1 MIDSIT
7 IKTDYPLNVNGAFF
21 RYKNLLVQKNKY
33 TSISG
38 SIPKFL
44 YGNNTQGA
52 NLTDCNNFFL
62 QLENKLGLNLEHC
75 FISRI
80 DYEKTIKTD
89 LPPCNYLQ
97 TFCEVPP
104 YKKIVTTGF
113 SGIETVLYSTVNG
126 NIAFCA
132 YDKGKEAKIKNN
144 LLRLEYRLLDK
155 SIVAS
160 KLNNKHLLS
169 VQSFLQEKTFATL
182 ENLFMDFYKKIPKV
196 SKDLNALEIKE
207 KLTQR
212 EFINYLAYLYRVNN
226 LEQYN
231 TLKNAVLDTSQ
242 NTKNRVRAWERQ
254 KAPTINYLE
263 KNDNIIELDKKIA
276 L

>member
-1 MIDSIT
+1 M
-7 IKTDYPLNVNGAFF
+7 
-21 RYKNLLVQKNKY
+21 
-33 TSISG
+33 
-38 SIPKFL
+38 
-44 YGNNTQGA
+44 
-52 NLTDCNNFFL
+52 
-62 QLENKLGLNLEHC
+62 
-75 FISRI
+75 
-80 DYEKTIKTD
+80 
-89 LPPCNYLQ
+89 
-97 TFCEVPP
+97 PP